1 MRRKPLNDL
10 VLSVVAFCVAV
21 GPAAAQ
27 GVGESLAP
35 LDEAALQGE
44 FASDGGCESQPGPS
58 YFNRVYHFAL
68 DGTWR
73 MVRTI
78 YADPACGRPLLT
90 LRLAGTYSLGQASQT
105 VTGAREA
112 ALSFDLI
119 HVMLQDEAALRVPA
133 FALITCGSGPW
144 KAGLEKDVG
153 GTGCLGFKPLAEC
166 SVDHDIAQIRDDVL
180 YPGVRTPD
188 MCTPEGRPTALQ
200 PTGARR
206 VTG

>member
-112 ALSFDLI
+112 ALGYGLDRIDPSDRLP
-119 HVMLQDEAALRVPA
+119 VGRLRNGGTA
-133 FALITCGSGPW
+133 FAGP
-144 KAGLEKDVG
+144 AVLDLAYLLGENG
-153 GTGCLGFKPLAEC
+153 G
-166 SVDHDIAQIRDDVL
+166 H
-180 YPGVRTPD
+180 
-188 MCTPEGRPTALQ
+188 Q
-200 PTGARR
+200 PNLN
-206 VTG
+206 